1 MTNAPVQ
8 PGDLL
13 AGKYRV
19 ERVLGAGT
27 MGVVV
32 AATHVDLG
40 QPVAVKFMRSAQ
52 HVAGD
57 ARERFLREAR
67 ALVRLRSQHVARVF
81 DVGAL
86 EDGAPYIVME
96 FLEGRDLAALLKGS
110 GSLSIDDAVEYVLQ
124 TCEAVG
130 EAHAA
135 GIVHRDLKPANLFVT
150 KDVSG
155 SPCIKVLDFGISKVS
170 GADLALTD
178 DDETLG
184 TPYYMSPEQMSSSK
198 DVDARSDVWALGILL
213 YELIAGQTPF
223 HSKTL
228 AEFYGRI
235 LAAQPTPL
243 RERRSDVPPELDA
256 VIQRCL
262 THDREQRWSDVAAF
276 ASALAPLAPARARG
290 YPERVSRV
298 LAMQR
303 LSSSGPRLSSP
314 GSKDEL
320 GARRVESFPPPAS
333 GRWSVLPRNS
343 AASLDR
349 NSRPTPASAA
359 AAEAPAPLPQN
370 SGAETA
376 LTLSPHRSTSSSF
389 EVLRAKPRR
398 RGLLFLA
405 SAFVVGAAL
414 AALVGRRHEGA
425 PPPALAGSPAAAFG
439 APPPPDA
446 APPPPDAAPPPP
458 DAAPST
464 PVEPQAPP
472 STIASHVASA
482 KAQAEPTSPSA
493 TATAARK
500 ATKPPLQ
507 TKPPANGPPTP
518 KPEPT
523 FSYDERR

>member
-1 MTNAPVQ
+1 MTKAPVQ

-19 ERVLGAGT
+19 ERVLGAGA

-32 AATHVDLG
+32 AATHVELG
-40 QPVAVKFMRSAQ
+40 QTVAVKFMRSAQ

-81 DVGAL
+81 DVGTL

-96 FLEGRDLAALLKGS
+96 FLEGRDLAALLKES
-110 GSLSIDDAVEYVLQ
+110 GALSLDDAVEYVLQ

-150 KDVSG
+150 EDVSG

-170 GADLALTD
+170 GAELALTD
-178 DDETLG
+178 EDQTLG

-223 HSKTL
+223 HSNTL

-243 RERRSDVPPELDA
+243 RERRGDVPPELDA

-276 ASALAPLAPARARG
+276 AGALAPHAPARARG
-290 YPERVSRV
+290 YPERVFRV
-298 LAMQR
+298 LTMQR
-303 LSSSGPRLSSP
+303 LSSS

-320 GARRVESFPPPAS
+320 GARRVGSFPPTAS
-333 GRWSVLPRNS
+333 GRSSVSPRNS
-343 AASLDR
+343 AASSDR
-349 NSRPTPASAA
+349 ISQNRPSPASAA
-359 AAEAPAPLPQN
+359 AAEAAAPLPQN
-370 SGAETA
+370 PAAETA

-405 SAFVVGAAL
+405 SAFVMGAAL
-414 AALVGRRHEGA
+414 AVLVGGRREGA
-425 PPPALAGSPAAAFG
+425 PPPAPAGSPAAALG
-439 APPPPDA
+439 APPDK
-446 APPPPDAAPPPP
+446 APPL
-458 DAAPST
+458 DAAPSA
-464 PVEPQAPP
+464 PVKPQAPP
-472 STIASHVASA
+472 STITSHVASE
-482 KAQAEPTSPSA
+482 KANAEPTSPSA

-500 ATKPPLQ
+500 ATKPPLLA
-507 TKPPANGPPTP
+507 KPPANGPRTP